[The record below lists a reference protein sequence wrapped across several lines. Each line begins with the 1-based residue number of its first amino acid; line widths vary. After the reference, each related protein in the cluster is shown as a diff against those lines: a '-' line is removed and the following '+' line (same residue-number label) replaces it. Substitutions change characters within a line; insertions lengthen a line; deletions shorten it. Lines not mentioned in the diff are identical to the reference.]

1 MGLQLQ
7 VKVVKVVALHPG
19 KIADLIGGN
28 ALRQQLFDR
37 LQQKGSRSGSLHSI

>member
-19 KIADLIGGN
+19 EIADLIGGN
-28 ALRQQLFDR
+28 ALHQQFLDC
-37 LQQKGSRSGSLHSI
+37 LQQKGGFPRPPQSV